1 MNLVKINENMKKL
14 MGGENQSGCFKMV
27 NSELM
32 TRSLL
37 KIEKEQSEYTIKNRD
52 ISNWIFVKT
61 TKLPIILGQFELNLQ
76 YEGDYTTDCSFRSVQ
91 FQLTDAGWDSNYLQ

>member
-1 MNLVKINENMKKL
+1 
-14 MGGENQSGCFKMV
+14 MV

-76 YEGDYTTDCSFRSVQ
+76 YEGDYTTDCLFRSVQ